1 MTDTPYVVQADHLVK
16 HYGASHGPF
25 RWARKARVVQAVNGV
40 SLAIRKN
47 EVLGLVGE
55 SGSGKSTIGR
65 LLLGLEKPDAGS
77 VSFDGSPLAVANSA
91 QWRRQRAR
99 MQMVYQNPLAALD
112 RRVAIRRQVEEPL
125 HIHGIPDVQHKAAA
139 LMEAVG
145 LQHHHGERLPS
156 ELSGGQRQRA
166 VLARALAT
174 DPELIVCDEPISALD
189 VSIQAQILNL
199 LADLRTSKGTS
210 ILFISHDLRAVR
222 QLSDRIAVVY
232 LGTVVESGPAGAV
245 LEDPQ
250 HPYTQALVSAAPGHR
265 GLRKDRIILQ
275 GEPPNPADRPDGC
288 PFHPRCPMV
297 KAHCRSTAPQFD
309 PLPGDPARQV
319 ACHLAGI

>member
-1 MTDTPYVVQADHLVK
+1 DDLVK
-16 HYGASHGPF
+16 HYDTARGPF
-25 RWARKARVVQAVNGV
+25 RRSRVVQAVNGV
-40 SLAIRKN
+40 SLAIRPH

-65 LLLGLEKPDAGS
+65 LLLGLERPTSGT
-77 VSFDGSPLAVANSA
+77 VTFDGGPLADADTV

-99 MQMVYQNPLAALD
+99 MQMVYQNPLSALD
-112 RRVAIRRQVEEPL
+112 RRLAIRKQVEEPL
-125 HIHGIPDVQHKAAA
+125 RIHGLLDVDRRVSA
-139 LMEAVG
+139 LLDAVG
-145 LQHHHGERLPS
+145 LQPHHGERLPS

-199 LADLRTSKGTS
+199 LADLRASKDTS

-232 LGTVVESGPAGAV
+232 LGTVVESGPASDV

-250 HPYTQALVSAAPGHR
+250 HPYTRALVSAAPGHR
-265 GLRKDRIILQ
+265 GLQKDRIILQ
-275 GEPPNPADRPDGC
+275 GEPPNPADRPAGC
-288 PFHPRCPMV
+288 PFHPRCPM
-297 KAHCRSTAPQFD
+297 ATPDCRTRLPQLI
-309 PLPGDPARQV
+309 PLSSAPARQV
-319 ACHLAGI
+319 ACHFVEL